1 VRHRDYC
8 KTKKENVLNFR
19 NIFRII
25 LRDYLTL
32 VTNMTGLSFGL
43 AASILLA
50 VFIQFELSFDR
61 YFTNADRI
69 FRMNSTWI
77 DNGEVSEMPINLRQA
92 YLEIPGRVPGIEQA
106 LQIYRGGYREVI
118 YNNNRYK
125 ELNLLFA
132 DPCFFQ
138 LFDLHMISGDPEE
151 ALSEPNTVVLTK
163 KIALRIFGTAD
174 VIGESYAMEGSVY
187 TVSAVVED
195 LPPNTHFQFDMLM
208 PMESE
213 PDLDGLQGLE
223 FFTYFLIKEG
233 IDPGP
238 VCKTIASENTR
249 MLSERF
255 SSYEGSTFDSRLE
268 PLKRIHLH
276 TAVSWDLTPPGNIKT
291 IYIMLMIT
299 IAVMGLALSNFINL
313 YILNGARRSR
323 EIGIRKVNGASRKS
337 MIRQFYMETTAV
349 VSIAFLAAAILAE
362 LLIPPFSRIMQRDSF
377 TGVTSTPA
385 LYLVLAAI
393 YLVTIFLSGLYPA
406 LLLSRAAPVPL
417 IRGNVNPAGDKKRVL
432 QLVSVVQISIAVT
445 LLTILLGINTQIRY
459 LKHYSMGYNP
469 ENIVLVYNLN
479 QGLTENYQAIHDNL
493 LNINGIEEVAAS
505 DHSIGAGTSGQGIR
519 MYGEGPDQVRGIA
532 EYRVLPGLCHLYQ
545 FNLVAGRFLDPE
557 RKPDRSGVIL
567 NEAAVSMLGS
577 TPRDIIGE
585 SVVMFEDPMEV
596 IGVVKDFHYQ
606 TAARKIEPLVIN
618 AYSDRIRNIVVR
630 YAPWAN
636 PQEILKS
643 VEETI
648 TSFDPAYV
656 MMHQFA
662 TDVIERYYR
671 AEERLQKILMAG
683 SILSVLIV
691 LLGIYAL
698 ISHNMV
704 RRTKEIGI
712 RKVLGGTIRE
722 MMILI
727 YFSTLKWTLFGSLL
741 AVPLAIIYLNQWLSN
756 YMVRIPLYWWIFASS
771 VALVVLFQS
780 LITLGKTRR
789 TARRNPVEALRYE

>member
-1 VRHRDYC
+1 
-8 KTKKENVLNFR
+8 LNIK

-32 VTNMTGLSFGL
+32 VTNITGLSLGL

-50 VFIQFELSFDR
+50 VFIQFELSFDT
-61 YFTNADRI
+61 YFSHADRI
-69 FRMNSTWI
+69 FRMNSIWI
-77 DNGEVSEMPINLRQA
+77 DKGEISEMPINLRQA
-92 YLEIPGRVPGIEQA
+92 YLEIPDRVPGIEQA
-106 LQIYRGGYREVI
+106 VQLYRGWYREVI
-118 YNNNRYK
+118 NGNNRYK
-125 ELNLLFA
+125 EVDLLFA
-132 DPCFFQ
+132 DPEFFQ
-138 LFDLHMISGDPEE
+138 LFDLQMLSGDPGE
-151 ALSEPNTVVLTK
+151 ALREPNTVVLTRET
-163 KIALRIFGTAD
+163 ALRVFGTTEA
-174 VIGESYAMEGSVY
+174 IGKSFTMEGSVY
-187 TVSAVVED
+187 TVSAVTED

-213 PDLDGLQGLE
+213 PDLVGLQGLE
-223 FFTYFLIKEG
+223 FFTYFLIEEG
-233 IDPGP
+233 IDPVP
-238 VCKTIASENTR
+238 VCNTIASENTR

-255 SSYEGSTFDSRLE
+255 ASYEGSAFDSRLE
-268 PLKRIHLH
+268 PLKRLHLH
-276 TAVSWDLTPPGNIKT
+276 TAVSWDLTPPGNIRT

-299 IAVMGLALSNFINL
+299 LAVMGLALSNFINL

-349 VSIAFLAAAILAE
+349 VTVAFLGGAILAM
-362 LLIPPFSRIMQRDSF
+362 LLIPSFSTIMQRESF
-377 TGVTSTPA
+377 TGVTRTPA

-393 YLVTIFLSGLYPA
+393 YLVTIFLSGFYPA
-406 LLLSRAAPVPL
+406 ILLSKASPVPL
-417 IRGNVNPAGDKKRVL
+417 IKGNINPAGDKKSLL
-432 QLVSVVQISIAVT
+432 QLVSVLQISITVT
-445 LLTILLGINTQIRY
+445 LLTVLLGINTQIRY
-459 LKHYSMGYNP
+459 LKRYSLGYNP
-469 ENIVLVYNLN
+469 ENIVLIYNLN
-479 QGLTENYQAIHDNL
+479 QDLTENYQAIRDNL

-505 DHSIGAGTSGQGIR
+505 GHTIGAGTSGQGIR

-532 EYRVLPGLCHLYQ
+532 EYRILPGLCHLYQ

-577 TPRDIIGE
+577 TPREIIGE

-596 IGVVKDFHYQ
+596 IGVVRDFHYQ
-606 TAARKIEPLVIN
+606 TAARKIEPLVFN
-618 AYSDRIRNIVVR
+618 AYSDQIRNIVVR
-630 YAPWAN
+630 YSPGVN
-636 PQEILKS
+636 PRDILKS

-648 TSFDPAYV
+648 TDFDPAYM

-662 TDVIERYYR
+662 TDVIERYYQ

-698 ISHNMV
+698 ISHNMLK
-704 RRTKEIGI
+704 RTKEIGV

-727 YFSTLKWTLFGSLL
+727 YFSTLKWTLFGSVIAL
-741 AVPLAIIYLNQWLSN
+741 PLAFIYLKQWLSN
-756 YMVRIPLYWWIFASS
+756 YMVRISLYWWIFISS

-780 LITLGKTRR
+780 LITLGKTWR